1 MARELLLYLDHSLY
15 IVGKTLKSNDAAS
28 QDLLFRLRQAVS
40 RTCASQVSVQIKR
53 YLSSAAIRT
62 QYLSLHIKLYMTH
75 DLFANKSFTSPLL
88 AGQSSTNS
96 SQTVSNLRSG
106 GEIISLVIC

>member
-28 QDLLFRLRQAVS
+28 QDLLFRLRQAVC
-40 RTCASQVSVQIKR
+40 TQVSAYTRTQIKC
-53 YLSSAAIRT
+53 YLNNTAIRT

-75 DLFANKSFTSPLL
+75 DLFANKSFTSRLTELPANTRALCL
-88 AGQSSTNS
+88 
-96 SQTVSNLRSG
+96 TVHF
-106 GEIISLVIC
+106 

>member
-28 QDLLFRLRQAVS
+28 QDLLFRLRQAAC
-40 RTCASQVSVQIKR
+40 TQVSAHTRTQIKC
-53 YLSSAAIRT
+53 YLNNTAIRT

-75 DLFANKSFTSPLL
+75 DLFANKSFNWRLTS
-88 AGQSSTNS
+88 AQSDA
-96 SQTVSNLRSG
+96 QALCLTVHF
-106 GEIISLVIC
+106 

>member
-40 RTCASQVSVQIKR
+40 ARAAMHAHTQIKR

-75 DLFANKSFTSPLL
+75 DLFANKSFTSPNDAL
-88 AGQSSTNS
+88 
-96 SQTVSNLRSG
+96 
-106 GEIISLVIC
+106 